1 MKSRKR
7 IVIVNQK
14 VEGERK
20 LLFRTRIPGYGGMP
34 ARGPEM
40 RCGCMDAFHH
50 WQSRMQPACRK
61 TWSDWDQAGI
71 RASSRTIT
79 RLPLDRDGGVQQIVY
94 KPCRARHSASP
105 PNINTKNKQTMAMA
119 TYTDAMDSIA
129 SSPLGTDESSWS
141 PSTGPTTPASSPLFG
156 PAKGDDLT
164 LSHYLHS
171 SLDSDIVAA
180 SGPVRNV
187 CVVGAGYVGR
197 LAWVS
202 ARKGSCGSLTTGNN
216 EQGDQQQPS

>member
-7 IVIVNQK
+7 IVIMNQK

-79 RLPLDRDGGVQQIVY
+79 RLPLDRDGGVQQIMY
-94 KPCRARHSASP
+94 NS
-105 PNINTKNKQTMAMA
+105 INHVGPGILHHHPTSTPRINKQWQWPHIQTLWILSLRRPWAP
-119 TYTDAMDSIA
+119 TRV
-129 SSPLGTDESSWS
+129 
-141 PSTGPTTPASSPLFG
+141 TGVPRPALRRPRRAPYS
-156 PAKGDDLT
+156 
-164 LSHYLHS
+164 
-171 SLDSDIVAA
+171 
-180 SGPVRNV
+180 VR
-187 CVVGAGYVGR
+187 
-197 LAWVS
+197 
-202 ARKGSCGSLTTGNN
+202 RKGMI
-216 EQGDQQQPS
+216 